1 MYKAAALSAL
11 FGAGHALAHM
21 SIWTKSM
28 YGVGNGFSYDAGNP
42 AVPLGPDLATQ
53 DSWWFRGPEYRALTP
68 MARSDGTVEQL
79 PAGGSITLEIACHTA
94 WTSFGV
100 SPTVPGSALDA
111 CPDNVGAYHA
121 GDPGAANIDTSL
133 VSGCALAIAD
143 VDDISKVTMDNLAVF
158 SVQHQC
164 VQQKMTSFDIPAK
177 MPACTGSKCICG
189 WFWLANNGTGNFY
202 MTAFDCAVTNSPAD
216 ALPIAPP
223 QNPVFCR
230 DDPSSC
236 TSGSKRPIYAYNSPS
251 NVPWIDNY
259 NRAGY
264 HQSWS
269 FGTNGAQND
278 IFVSAST
285 SPSSTA
291 SSDVQPSPTLP
302 TSAISAT
309 APATSAA
316 VLKNYAKGAA
326 TGASTWI
333 DNHEFNLASDGDT
346 SSSWVTNGETVNAWL
361 NLDFGGPITLNQVV
375 LYDLPSSTDQI
386 LNCAVMLSSQEQIWL
401 GPLNND
407 GSATTF
413 TFSPRYTTSLLFG
426 VFAVSDSTESVGLT
440 EIQVFNNPAA
450 VVSSTPTVPPASATS
465 AAAAFSSAASSATG
479 IVAST
484 STTTTSTSPSPA
496 ATTALTNYAL
506 SAQKSASSWI
516 AGWDYGKAA
525 DGKTSTV
532 WVSNNEL
539 AGAWYGLQFSTATT
553 VNQVVLYGRA
563 NKAEQVTNCAVQ
575 FSDGSILPLGP
586 LNADGSATT
595 FNFTAKQTTTLF
607 WGALEVASTA
617 TRVGLA
623 EFQVFNNPSAVVQGA
638 SVPAQSSA
646 AVVAS
651 IQAIAA
657 DTVSAVTSR
666 VSVAV
671 SAVVPAEASSSPPAV
686 VSSTAAPTPAPSASA
701 SSSSAPAAKRLRR
714 TVDEP
719 RSSPRHPRDFLR
731 RDVQPEPAPQMTS
744 AARQGLT
751 AEGLFAGIKPAWNA
765 PVETSS

>member
-1 MYKAAALSAL
+1 M
-11 FGAGHALAHM
+11 
-21 SIWTKSM
+21 
-28 YGVGNGFSYDAGNP
+28 
-42 AVPLGPDLATQ
+42 
-53 DSWWFRGPEYRALTP
+53 
-68 MARSDGTVEQL
+68 
-79 PAGGSITLEIACHTA
+79 
-94 WTSFGV
+94 
-100 SPTVPGSALDA
+100 
-111 CPDNVGAYHA
+111 
-121 GDPGAANIDTSL
+121 
-133 VSGCALAIAD
+133 
-143 VDDISKVTMDNLAVF
+143 
-158 SVQHQC
+158 
-164 VQQKMTSFDIPAK
+164 
-177 MPACTGSKCICG
+177 
-189 WFWLANNGTGNFY
+189 
-202 MTAFDCAVTNSPAD
+202 
-216 ALPIAPP
+216 
-223 QNPVFCR
+223 
-230 DDPSSC
+230 
-236 TSGSKRPIYAYNSPS
+236 
-251 NVPWIDNY
+251 
-259 NRAGY
+259 
-264 HQSWS
+264 
-269 FGTNGAQND
+269 
-278 IFVSAST
+278 
-285 SPSSTA
+285 
-291 SSDVQPSPTLP
+291 
-302 TSAISAT
+302 
-309 APATSAA
+309 
-316 VLKNYAKGAA
+316 
-326 TGASTWI
+326 
-333 DNHEFNLASDGDT
+333 
-346 SSSWVTNGETVNAWL
+346 TNGETVNAWL

-532 WVSNNEL
+532 CVASIRSFLAPCARTDTSDGFPSSRRWVSNNEL